1 MVGRMV
7 GERPPESGRDMGE
20 STMIWLVAF
29 GVCLAVILLY
39 QALRKLDR
47 LASNFPQESYD
58 SRHDQRITEEISTVV
73 ESYTERLRHLKAEK
87 DELPPID
94 PWAINSNAN
103 WERDLIAGAE
113 NLRGYIVEAYGLE
126 TPDTYH
132 VQQIAQTIPIT
143 YPLAH
148 DLAALAHQTY
158 ELTIK
163 RVEWH
168 IKKVELLGLMRKRA
182 CDLAAVASEEFELR
196 EIEREIQSLRD
207 GLPAWKKAVWE
218 QACEAEK
225 QRVGVRRA

>member
-1 MVGRMV
+1 M
-7 GERPPESGRDMGE
+7 
-20 STMIWLVAF
+20 
-29 GVCLAVILLY
+29 
-39 QALRKLDR
+39 
-47 LASNFPQESYD
+47 
-58 SRHDQRITEEISTVV
+58 V
-73 ESYTERLRHLKAEK
+73 ESYTERLRQLKAEK
-87 DELPPID
+87 DELPPVD
-94 PWAINSNAN
+94 PWAISSNAN

-168 IKKVELLGLMRKRA
+168 IKKVELLGLTRKRA

-196 EIEREIQSLRD
+196 EIEGEIQSLRD

-225 QRVGVRRA
+225 QGVGVRRA

>member
-1 MVGRMV
+1 
-7 GERPPESGRDMGE
+7 MGQ
-20 STMIWLVAF
+20 SMTISLVAF
-29 GVCLAVILLY
+29 GVCLALILLY
-39 QALRKLDR
+39 QAHKKLDR
-47 LASNFPQESYD
+47 LARIFHLESSD
-58 SRHDQRITEEISTVV
+58 SRHDQRIAEEVSTVI
-73 ESYTERLRHLKAEK
+73 ESYTERLRQLEAEK
-87 DELPPID
+87 NELPPID
-94 PWAINSNAN
+94 LWAISSNAN

-113 NLRGYIVEAYGLE
+113 NLRGYIVDAYGLD

-132 VQQIAQTIPIT
+132 VQKIAQTIPIT

-182 CDLAAVASEEFELR
+182 CDLAAIASQEFELR
-196 EIEREIQSLRD
+196 EIEREIQSVGD

-225 QRVGVRRA
+225 QSIGVSPRASA